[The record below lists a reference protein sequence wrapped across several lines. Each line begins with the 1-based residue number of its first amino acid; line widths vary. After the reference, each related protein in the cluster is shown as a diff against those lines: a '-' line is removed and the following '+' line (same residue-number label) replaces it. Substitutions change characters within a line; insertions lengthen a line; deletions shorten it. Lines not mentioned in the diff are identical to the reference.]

1 MPGYGP
7 AGEVGEF
14 TVLKSQPRAD
24 EALTLLKTIH
34 SRVKPIMRKHGW
46 HLPVLSEFFPKKEG
60 LLGININR
68 GSKICLRL
76 RPANDPSSFLPLD
89 EEQQFSLVGT
99 MLHELTHNV
108 RGPHDEIFFKQ
119 LDALWDEYEALQ
131 KSGYSGEGFLGKG
144 NRVGEGVSHDKG
156 ITVREAREKALRK
169 FEERER
175 VRKVLGTGGKLGG
188 AAPDVKGK
196 RRGDILAEAAER
208 RMNTKKTCGGDDAHD
223 HPSGSK
229 KEDLPRDVQ
238 DDIDRAERDSRSFV
252 IDLTLDDS
260 DEDDVDAD
268 EPADRPASNAA
279 SSNRPQAGKREK
291 RTSSS
296 PELQVLPPA
305 KRAITAS
312 ATASSSRAPAPT
324 SRSAQAPAP
333 ALSTPATSASASP
346 PTTTAAAAGWIC
358 SLCTY
363 QNYSPLALA
372 CEIRNVQD
380 GWACH
385 ACSMVNEHLFWSCG
399 TCGTVKRSSAVG

>member
-1 MPGYGP
+1 
-7 AGEVGEF
+7 
-14 TVLKSQPRAD
+14 
-24 EALTLLKTIH
+24 
-34 SRVKPIMRKHGW
+34 
-46 HLPVLSEFFPKKEG
+46 
-60 LLGININR
+60 
-68 GSKICLRL
+68 
-76 RPANDPSSFLPLD
+76 
-89 EEQQFSLVGT
+89 
-99 MLHELTHNV
+99 
-108 RGPHDEIFFKQ
+108 
-119 LDALWDEYEALQ
+119 
-131 KSGYSGEGFLGKG
+131 
-144 NRVGEGVSHDKG
+144 
-156 ITVREAREKALRK
+156 
-169 FEERER
+169 
-175 VRKVLGTGGKLGG
+175 
-188 AAPDVKGK
+188 
-196 RRGDILAEAAER
+196 
-208 RMNTKKTCGGDDAHD
+208 MNAKKTCGGDDAHD

-268 EPADRPASNAA
+268 EPAGRPASNAA
-279 SSNRPQAGKREK
+279 SSSRPQAGKREK

-312 ATASSSRAPAPT
+312 ATASSSRAPALT

-372 CEIRNVQD
+372 CEMCLTERPSPARLPSPPPPRLPGRLGSRNVQD

-399 TCGTVKRSSAVG
+399 TCGTVKRSSEVG